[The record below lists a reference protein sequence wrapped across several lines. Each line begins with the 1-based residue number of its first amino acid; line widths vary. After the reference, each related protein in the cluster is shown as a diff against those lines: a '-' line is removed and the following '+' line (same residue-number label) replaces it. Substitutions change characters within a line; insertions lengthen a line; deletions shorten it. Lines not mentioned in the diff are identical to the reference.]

1 MSIAKRPRDSLSLPS
16 EEESIDIEYAVM
28 KNEGIEQIS
37 NFSLGFTQKGN
48 NFMERIEELSFMS
61 GNKDNESV
69 DDFLKE
75 AIRQRDE
82 FKA

>member
-1 MSIAKRPRDSLSLPS
+1 
-16 EEESIDIEYAVM
+16 
-28 KNEGIEQIS
+28 
-37 NFSLGFTQKGN
+37 
-48 NFMERIEELSFMS
+48 MERIEELSFMS

>member
-37 NFSLGFTQKGN
+37 NSSLGLTPKGN

-61 GNKDNESV
+61 ANKDNESV